1 MKKVWKMER
10 YRDASIQKKL
20 TLSTWLVA
28 IIPIMIIFAIV
39 FFVFINVSVENS
51 KRQSQMLLD
60 KTVEELDS
68 YFAQAQEGMNLMVTD
83 INVQNAIDDYVT
95 GTYKERLDLRDFIR
109 NRLTNMS
116 TVGRRTGAISIYIKE
131 ADKTFSRDFS
141 DKDLSAACA
150 GAPWFEALLA
160 GDTSFVREDGD
171 SLQDGRPVWILASNI
186 VSVKNGEVQ
195 GLVYVELDKQKM
207 IQPFYDLVEGS
218 GDEIICSGNEIISD
232 TYKEGGHFVPVYSHS
247 SALGQDVE
255 FRLQLKELQR
265 GYGAAL
271 IYFLIG
277 MVVLIILIYLS
288 DKLLADWFSRR
299 IITLRD
305 ATREIAT
312 GNLDVVVCDDH
323 PDEIGEL
330 VQSLNTMVRDMKRL
344 IESEYLVKIE
354 SQQATLKAL
363 QSQINPHFIYNTLE
377 SISMLALIRDNY
389 EIVDMAQAFSM
400 MMRYS
405 MEPSPLVTVREELE
419 NVRNYVTIQKIRF
432 PDRFQME
439 YQVEEACLEEKLP
452 RLTIQPLVENA
463 FRHGFEDTPNHKQI
477 LVSICRRR
485 GFLELRIFNDGAT
498 VSHERLARV
507 RFLLD
512 PDCQENTMD
521 CYALRNLSRRLRLL
535 FGEKSRVTL
544 RSGAGTGTIVSLR
557 IPLEKGDGEHE
568 TGSGL

>member
-10 YRDASIQKKL
+10 YRNASIQKKL

-160 GDTSFVREDGD
+160 GDTAFVREDGD

-232 TYKEGGHFVPVYSHS
+232 AYKEGGHFVPVYSYS

-277 MVVLIILIYLS
+277 MVVLIILIYLI

-330 VQSLNTMVRDMKRL
+330 VQSLNTMVKDMKRL

-405 MEPSPLVTVREELE
+405 MEPSTLVAVREEVE
-419 NVRNYVTIQKIRF
+419 NVRNFVTIQKIRF

-557 IPLEKGDGEHE
+557 IPLEKGGGENE